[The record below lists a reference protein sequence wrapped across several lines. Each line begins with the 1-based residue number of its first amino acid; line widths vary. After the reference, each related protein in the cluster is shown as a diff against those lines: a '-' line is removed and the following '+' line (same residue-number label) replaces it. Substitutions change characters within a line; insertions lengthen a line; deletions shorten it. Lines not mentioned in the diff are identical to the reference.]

1 MHSYE
6 AHQKRVKYLLAS
18 SYRPFL
24 YACIK
29 IMQIFYTFQCVTFR
43 SMRLGLGMHSYT

>member
-24 YACIK
+24 YIK
-29 IMQIFYTFQCVTFR
+29 IMQIFYTF
-43 SMRLGLGMHSYT
+43 